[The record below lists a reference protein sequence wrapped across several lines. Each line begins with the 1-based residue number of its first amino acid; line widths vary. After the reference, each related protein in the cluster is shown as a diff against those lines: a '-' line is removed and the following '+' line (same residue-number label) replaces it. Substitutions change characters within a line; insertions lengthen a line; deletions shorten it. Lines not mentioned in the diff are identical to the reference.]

1 MDSIALEVPALVG
14 DFLPLP
20 VTYVDL
26 PGFGMMVRPWHGGIG
41 RMMSQM
47 NLHVGDS
54 QVRLGQ
60 KMTAMKKFDTSA
72 SEVRFRYVCQRGEL

>member
-1 MDSIALEVPALVG
+1 MDSIALEVPVLVG

-47 NLHVGDS
+47 NLYVGDC
-54 QVRLGQ
+54 QVTLGQ

-72 SEVRFRYVCQRGEL
+72 SEVSFRYVCQRGKV